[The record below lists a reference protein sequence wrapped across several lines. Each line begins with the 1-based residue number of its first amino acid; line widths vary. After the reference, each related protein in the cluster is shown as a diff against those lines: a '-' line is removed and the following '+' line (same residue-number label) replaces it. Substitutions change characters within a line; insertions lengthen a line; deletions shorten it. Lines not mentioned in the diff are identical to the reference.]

1 MGSDPLIDR
10 EMPQW
15 TKSMRRHEHFSQSI
29 ETEDLADAELDVQV
43 DILKA
48 MTAKTAESPLDMLL
62 KLKLWESFVSPNG
75 EIREDD
81 VESQLILSVIRDLEG
96 FLQTDGATMATY
108 AQAS

>member
-15 TKSMRRHEHFSQSI
+15 TKSLRRHAHFSQSI
-29 ETEDLADAELDVQV
+29 ETEEMADAELDIQV

-48 MTAKTAESPLDMLL
+48 MTAKAAESPVDMLL

-81 VESQLILSVIRDLEG
+81 IESQLILSVIKDLEAFMQSG
-96 FLQTDGATMATY
+96 GGSMTTY

>member
-10 EMPQW
+10 EMPHW
-15 TKSMRRHEHFSQSI
+15 TKSMRRHAHFSQSI
-29 ETEDLADAELDVQV
+29 ETEELADAELDVQV

-48 MTAKTAESPLDMLL
+48 MAAKTAESPLDMLL

-75 EIREDD
+75 EIGEDD
-81 VESQLILSVIRDLEG
+81 IESQLILSVIRDLES
-96 FLQTDGATMATY
+96 FLETDGGTMATY

>member
-15 TKSMRRHEHFSQSI
+15 TKSMRRHAHFSQSI
-29 ETEDLADAELDVQV
+29 ETEDLADAELDIQV

-48 MTAKTAESPLDMLL
+48 VTAKTAESPLDMLL
-62 KLKLWESFVSPNG
+62 KLKLWASFVSPNG
-75 EIREDD
+75 EIDENDI
-81 VESQLILSVIRDLEG
+81 ESQLVLSVIRDLES
-96 FLQTDGATMATY
+96 FLQTDGGTMATY

>member
-1 MGSDPLIDR
+1 MGTDRLIDR

-15 TKSMRRHEHFSQSI
+15 TKSMRRHAHFSQSI
-29 ETEDLADAELDVQV
+29 ETEELADAELDIQV

-48 MTAKTAESPLDMLL
+48 MSSKAAESPLDMLL

-75 EIREDD
+75 ELDEADI
-81 VESQLILSVIRDLEG
+81 ESQLILSVIKDLESFIETG
-96 FLQTDGATMATY
+96 GESMATY

>member
-10 EMPQW
+10 EMPHW
-15 TKSMRRHEHFSQSI
+15 TKSMRRHAHFSQSI

-75 EIREDD
+75 EIGEDD
-81 VESQLILSVIRDLEG
+81 VESQLILSVIRDLES
-96 FLQTDGATMATY
+96 FLQTDGGTMATY

>member
-10 EMPQW
+10 EMPHW
-15 TKSMRRHEHFSQSI
+15 TKSMRRHAHFSQSI

-75 EIREDD
+75 EIGEND
-81 VESQLILSVIRDLEG
+81 VESQLILSVIRDLES
-96 FLQTDGATMATY
+96 FLQTDGGTMATY

>member
-10 EMPQW
+10 EMPHW
-15 TKSMRRHEHFSQSI
+15 TKSKRRHAHFSQSI

-75 EIREDD
+75 EIGEDD
-81 VESQLILSVIRDLEG
+81 VESQLILSVIRDLES
-96 FLQTDGATMATY
+96 FLQTDGGTMATY

>member
-15 TKSMRRHEHFSQSI
+15 TKSMRRRAHFSQSI
-29 ETEDLADAELDVQV
+29 ETEEMADAELDIQV

-48 MTAKTAESPLDMLL
+48 VTAKAAESPADMLL
-62 KLKLWESFVSPNG
+62 KLKLWENFVSPNG
-75 EIREDD
+75 EIGEDD
-81 VESQLILSVIRDLEG
+81 IESQLVLSVIRDLEAFMNSSG
-96 FLQTDGATMATY
+96 GSMATY

>member
-1 MGSDPLIDR
+1 MGTDRLIDR

-15 TKSMRRHEHFSQSI
+15 TKSLRRHAHFAQSI
-29 ETEDLADAELDVQV
+29 ETEELADAELDIQV

-48 MTAKTAESPLDMLL
+48 MTAKSAESPVDMLL

-75 EIREDD
+75 EIDPTD
-81 VESQLILSVIRDLEG
+81 IESQLILSVIKDLES
-96 FLQTDGATMATY
+96 FLETGGESMATY

>member
-10 EMPQW
+10 EMPHW
-15 TKSMRRHEHFSQSI
+15 TKSMRRHAHFSQSI

-75 EIREDD
+75 EIGKDD
-81 VESQLILSVIRDLEG
+81 VESQLILSVIRDLES
-96 FLQTDGATMATY
+96 FLETDGGTMATY

>member
-1 MGSDPLIDR
+1 MGTDRLIDR

-15 TKSMRRHEHFSQSI
+15 TKSMRRHAHFSQSI
-29 ETEDLADAELDVQV
+29 ETEELADAELDIQV

-48 MTAKTAESPLDMLL
+48 MSAKAAESPLDMLL

-75 EIREDD
+75 EIDEADI
-81 VESQLILSVIRDLEG
+81 ESQLILSVIKDLESFIETG
-96 FLQTDGATMATY
+96 GESMATY

>member
-15 TKSMRRHEHFSQSI
+15 TKSMRRHAHFSQSI

-62 KLKLWESFVSPNG
+62 KLKLWENFVSPNG
-75 EIREDD
+75 EIQEDD
-81 VESQLILSVIRDLEG
+81 IESQLILSVIRDLES

>member
-10 EMPQW
+10 KMPQW
-15 TKSMRRHEHFSQSI
+15 TKSMRRHAHFSQSI
-29 ETEDLADAELDVQV
+29 ETEEMADAELDIQV

-48 MTAKTAESPLDMLL
+48 MTAKAAESPADMLL

-75 EIREDD
+75 EIGEEEI
-81 VESQLILSVIRDLEG
+81 ESQLILSVIRDLEAFMNSTG
-96 FLQTDGATMATY
+96 GSMATY

>member
-10 EMPQW
+10 EMPHW
-15 TKSMRRHEHFSQSI
+15 AKSMRRHAHFSQSI

-75 EIREDD
+75 EIGDDD
-81 VESQLILSVIRDLEG
+81 VESQLILSVIRDLES
-96 FLQTDGATMATY
+96 FLQTDGGTMATY

>member
-15 TKSMRRHEHFSQSI
+15 TKSLRRHAHFSQSI
-29 ETEDLADAELDVQV
+29 ETEELADAELDIQV

-48 MTAKTAESPLDMLL
+48 MTAKAAESPVDMLL

-81 VESQLILSVIRDLEG
+81 IESQLILSVIKDLEAFMQSG
-96 FLQTDGATMATY
+96 GGSMATY

>member
-1 MGSDPLIDR
+1 MGTDRLIDR

-15 TKSMRRHEHFSQSI
+15 TKSVRRHAHFSQSI
-29 ETEDLADAELDVQV
+29 ETEELADDELDIQV

-48 MTAKTAESPLDMLL
+48 MSAKAAESPLDMLL

-75 EIREDD
+75 EIDDTD
-81 VESQLILSVIRDLEG
+81 VEGQLILSVIKDLESFIESG
-96 FLQTDGATMATY
+96 GESMATY